1 MYSDTETEASKS
13 ALLELGINLKRYKDD
28 MVLAGGWAPYF
39 ISNKFFPHCG
49 SIDIDFVLK
58 TEIMEKY
65 ESIQKTVQD
74 LGYTREN
81 EFRFSKDVISPVDKK
96 DYSIHVD
103 FLCDKEGLKYT
114 NIRNIQ
120 GDLGA
125 FAFEGSNIAFDFNF
139 EEEVATVIPK
149 NGKDKVKV
157 RVVDLIGSLVLK
169 GKAMDGRSKAKD
181 FYDVYSLTFFNGSWQ
196 KAAEYMNR
204 RIEDKQLIPER
215 SELLKHSLSVLR
227 EKFEDEESVGPYQV
241 EDFTNGKILRREV
254 FNRVDSF
261 LKIIMVD

>member
-1 MYSDTETEASKS
+1 
-13 ALLELGINLKRYKDD
+13 LLELGITLKRYKDD

-39 ISNKFFPHCG
+39 ITNKFFGHCG

-65 ESIQKTVQD
+65 ESIQKTIQD

-114 NIRNIQ
+114 NIRNVQ

-125 FAFEGSNIAFDFNF
+125 FAFVGSNIAFDFNF
-139 EEEVATVIPK
+139 EEEIATVLPK
-149 NGKDKVKV
+149 NGKAKVKV
-157 RVVDLIGSLVLK
+157 KVVDLVGSLILK
-169 GKAMDGRSKAKD
+169 GQAIDGRSKAKD
-181 FYDVYSLTFFNGSWQ
+181 FYDIYSLTFFNGSPQ
-196 KAAEYMNR
+196 KAAQYMNT
-204 RIEDKQLIPER
+204 RIKDKTLISDKSR
-215 SELLKHSLSVLR
+215 LMKHSLSVLK
-227 EKFEDEESVGPYQV
+227 EKFEDEETIGPYQV
-241 EDFTNGKILRREV
+241 EDFTNSKVSRREA

-261 LKIIMVD
+261 LKAIIVD